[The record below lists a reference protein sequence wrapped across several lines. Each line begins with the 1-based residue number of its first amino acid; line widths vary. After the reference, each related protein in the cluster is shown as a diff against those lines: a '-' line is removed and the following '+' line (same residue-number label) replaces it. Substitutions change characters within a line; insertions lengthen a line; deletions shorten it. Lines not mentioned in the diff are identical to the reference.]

1 MRFDMSEMIGLDI
14 GSHSVKLVGFK
25 MTSKGPFLTRAG
37 IKEIPYRR
45 EQEDLGFI
53 SEVIKALY
61 REVGLNPG
69 KVRLTVSGP
78 SINVRRI
85 TLPSM
90 PKTELQEAARWELKE
105 QLSFPLESARI
116 DFHVLNEW
124 VEGDLK
130 KMDLITV
137 ACPNQQIDQVLA
149 IAAKAGLQPTHLDVT
164 PFALWNALLHFYGL
178 AREEEVALID
188 LGAEKTG
195 IYIFQKG
202 VLQFSREITPGG
214 ADMSRAIQEGIDP
227 AEDPHL
233 LYARAEKIKHVI
245 GIPVKGPYG
254 KIEGESISVAK
265 ISFLIRPLLEK
276 LVAEIVR
283 SLDYYK
289 SHFPIER
296 VNRILLSGG
305 SANLRNMATY
315 LSDELGLPVE
325 RFNPLEGISF
335 DSNQIEAR
343 LVDEMGPAFT
353 VAAGVA
359 LPQPQGIELLP
370 PKEPLMAK
378 IRKGKNIAVL
388 GALIVGLILT
398 AVVWNMNAQLTLL
411 QKEYRIKMAQMKDL
425 EMLPAKMASLKEK
438 EMQMKH
444 DLSFFSSTMILPGL
458 FREIMQE
465 IRSLVPSNVTLTLLA
480 VQPKAQPSRE
490 ESPDKE
496 GKALQITGL
505 AFGSDAQCLTA
516 LAQII
521 ERLEKS
527 PRFKNARLVSADQNK
542 LYTRSGAQFEIV
554 CEINLPSQKGKERP

>member
-37 IKEIPYRR
+37 IKEIPYGR

-78 SINVRRI
+78 AINVRRI

-105 QLSFPLESARI
+105 QLSFPIESARI
-116 DFHVLNEW
+116 DFHVLNEL

-130 KMDLITV
+130 KLDLITV
-137 ACPNQQIDQVLA
+137 ACPNQRIDQVLA

-178 AREEEVALID
+178 AGEEEVALLD

-195 IYIFQKG
+195 IHIFQKG
-202 VLQFSREITPGG
+202 VLHFSREITPAGT
-214 ADMSRAIQEGIDP
+214 DISRAIQEGIDSTEAP
-227 AEDPHL
+227 QL
-233 LYARAEKIKHVI
+233 LFARAERIKHVI
-245 GIPVKGPYG
+245 GIPAKGPYE

-265 ISFLIRPLLEK
+265 ISFLVRPLLEK

-289 SHFPIER
+289 SHFSIER

-305 SANLRNMATY
+305 SANLKNIATY

-325 RFNPLEGISF
+325 RFNPLGKISF
-335 DSNQIEAR
+335 DSNQVQAR

-370 PKEPLMAK
+370 QKEPFMAK
-378 IRKGKNIAVL
+378 IRKGKNIVL
-388 GALIVGLILT
+388 LSALIAGLIL
-398 AVVWNMNAQLTLL
+398 AAAVWNMNAQLTLL

-438 EMQMKH
+438 EMQMKQ

-458 FREIMQE
+458 FREMMQE
-465 IRSLVPSNVTLTLLA
+465 VRSLVPGNVTLTLLA
-480 VQPKAQPSRE
+480 VQSKALPSRE

-496 GKALQITGL
+496 GKALQIAGL
-505 AFGSDAQCLTA
+505 VFGSDSQCLTA

-527 PRFKNARLVSADQNK
+527 PRFKNARLVSADENK
-542 LYTRSGAQFEIV
+542 LYSRYGAQFEIV
-554 CEINLPSQKGKERP
+554 CEIDLPNQKGKGRP